1 MGRVQDKVALITGA
15 ASGLGAEDARV
26 LAREGAK
33 VVLTDIQDDMGQAVA
48 AEIGENALY
57 LNHDVRSEDRWKEVI
72 EATVAHFGTLDILV
86 NNAGLVHFESVED
99 LSFADFKLETDVM
112 LSGAFLGC
120 KYAIPVMTKGSD
132 ASIINVASISA
143 LKGFSRVPAYAAA
156 KGGMIAMT
164 RSIAVH
170 CKEKKYGIRVNS
182 IAPGNT
188 VSPMTDQAL
197 AQVAADSPGL
207 RGSLESGMGQ
217 PSDVANLVLFLAS
230 EDARRITGTNIV
242 IDNAESIE

>member
-1 MGRVQDKVALITGA
+1 
-15 ASGLGAEDARV
+15 LGAEDARV

-33 VVLTDIQDDMGQAVA
+33 VVLTDIQDEMGQAVA
-48 AEIGENALY
+48 AEIGQNALY
-57 LNHDVRSEDRWKEVI
+57 LNHDVRSEARWQEVVD
-72 EATVAHFGTLDILV
+72 EAIRHFGKLDILV
-86 NNAGLVHFESVED
+86 NNAGLVHFANVEE

-112 LSGAFLGC
+112 LAGAFLGC
-120 KYAIPVMTKGSD
+120 KTAIPVMTRGAD

-143 LKGFSRVPAYAAA
+143 IRGFSGVPAYAAA

-170 CKEKKYGIRVNS
+170 CKEQKYGIRVNS

-188 VSPMTDQAL
+188 VTPMTDQAI

-207 RGSLESGMGQ
+207 RGSLEAGMGQ
-217 PSDVANLVLFLAS
+217 PADVANLVLFLAS